1 MNLSLQVFAF
11 LELEQIPEILGSHLF
26 EIDRLMGHE
35 HGGAEG
41 GLAMA
46 LSITA
51 AGRLLDRFAA
61 YSLIVVGLLC
71 FAVSFLLI
79 GSGVVVHSFAVLAV
93 LVALGRIGLGMTI
106 PSLNLGALQL
116 VESPQLAQASGTL
129 NFIRQLGGAIGVNVL
144 TIFFS
149 WLDAGGREH
158 GLDTAAAMGKAFS
171 VCFMV
176 VGLVFL
182 LAVVPAMRMQIGPAE
197 GALGSKDGS

>member
-1 MNLSLQVFAF
+1 
-11 LELEQIPEILGSHLF
+11 
-26 EIDRLMGHE
+26 
-35 HGGAEG
+35 
-41 GLAMA
+41 MA

-51 AGRLLDRFAA
+51 AGRLLDHFAA
-61 YSLIVVGLLC
+61 HGLIVVGLLC

-79 GSGVVVHSFAVLAV
+79 GSGVVVRSFAVLAV
-93 LVALGRIGLGMTI
+93 LIALGRIGLGMTI

-149 WLDAGGREH
+149 WLDAGGREE
-158 GLDTAAAMGKAFS
+158 GLDPTTAMEKAFS

-182 LAVVPAMRMQIGPAE
+182 LAVVPALRMRAGPAE
-197 GALGSKDGS
+197 QALGRSDGS